1 MSIALLLALPKT
13 SSYKQS
19 PANWNLHILDSNI
32 LCCRRNPSMPEQL
45 ARPSLVHWRLKPRR
59 TRVKTGC
66 LPCRLR
72 RKKCDELKPICSGC
86 KRNHLIC
93 SLKPESQNQ
102 ATSCDKEYQSSLSP
116 NYLAQE
122 MTSKT
127 VSSSEKSES
136 DEIGLRFKQSYMPHQ
151 PKCEQGVIPLTTPDQ
166 LHFSALFGSL
176 NLRHP
181 ASRILL
187 EHYVHKTANLLS
199 ITRGPQNPFITCVMP
214 LALADPMIMDS
225 ILALSGSH
233 LCHTV
238 PGADLTS
245 TSLIH
250 YNLALN
256 QLKYKLT
263 RIDAGNPADPVRLLL
278 TILVLSITEV
288 SILLS
293 SQTVANSRMYLML
306 LQSVSGNSKGAIF
319 HHLRASSHFVP
330 LVLALDPTH
339 GDQEVSAFLLETY
352 AYMVS
357 IVNITVNTQ
366 PAFPSLVLDPY
377 IASLERFKGCKSFGT
392 MFGYA
397 RDLLSLVP
405 TICTLGYNRI
415 LEESAG
421 ECSSESLACYKAIR
435 SKIENW
441 QEPSTRENSGIYT
454 KDLTNAAKVY
464 KEAVL
469 IFLHTAFYASN
480 VTDPELLALVDKSI
494 CESLVFADFDTD
506 SPVLTVMLWP
516 CMIIGSCLR
525 QPVQREYLRYKML
538 ETPFNKT
545 VIRSSVQLL
554 DWLWEDSASD
564 AFGPYGLGSV
574 MRKYGVIHSMS

>member
-1 MSIALLLALPKT
+1 
-13 SSYKQS
+13 
-19 PANWNLHILDSNI
+19 
-32 LCCRRNPSMPEQL
+32 
-45 ARPSLVHWRLKPRR
+45 
-59 TRVKTGC
+59 
-66 LPCRLR
+66 
-72 RKKCDELKPICSGC
+72 
-86 KRNHLIC
+86 
-93 SLKPESQNQ
+93 
-102 ATSCDKEYQSSLSP
+102 
-116 NYLAQE
+116 

-136 DEIGLRFKQSYMPHQ
+136 IEIGLRFKQSNMPRP
-151 PKCEQGVIPLTTPDQ
+151 PKCDQRVIPLTTPDQ
-166 LHFSALFGSL
+166 FHFSALFGSL
-176 NLRHP
+176 NLRRP
-181 ASRILL
+181 ASRTLL
-187 EHYVHKTANLLS
+187 EHYVRKTADLLS
-199 ITRGPQNPFITCVMP
+199 IIRGPQNPFITCVMP
-214 LALADPMIMDS
+214 LAYSDPMIMDS

-238 PGADLTS
+238 PGADLIS
-245 TSLIH
+245 ASLIH
-250 YNLALN
+250 YNLAVN
-256 QLKYKLT
+256 QLKYRLT
-263 RIDAGNPADPVRLLL
+263 RIDAGKPADPVRLLL
-278 TILVLSITEV
+278 AILVLSITEV
-288 SILLS
+288 SILTNCCKF
-293 SQTVANSRMYLML
+293 QDVQDLML

-330 LVLALDPTH
+330 LVLALDPAH
-339 GDQEVSAFLLETY
+339 GDQEVCAFLLETY

-377 IASLERFKGCKSFGT
+377 IASLERFQGCKSFGT

-421 ECSSESLACYKAIR
+421 ECSFESLACYKAIQ

-441 QEPSTRENSGIYT
+441 REPSTRENSGIDT
-454 KDLTNAAKVY
+454 KDLANAAKVY

-480 VTDPELLALVDKSI
+480 VTDPELSALVDKSI
-494 CESLVFADFDTD
+494 CATLIHADFDTD
-506 SPVLTVMLWP
+506 SPVLSVMLWP

-525 QPVQREYLRYKML
+525 QPDQREFLRYKML
-538 ETPFNKT
+538 EAPFNMT
-545 VIRSSVQLL
+545 VVRSSVQLL
-554 DWLWEDSASD
+554 DWLWEDSAPD
-564 AFGPYGLGSV
+564 AFGPYGLGIV

>member
-1 MSIALLLALPKT
+1 
-13 SSYKQS
+13 
-19 PANWNLHILDSNI
+19 
-32 LCCRRNPSMPEQL
+32 
-45 ARPSLVHWRLKPRR
+45 
-59 TRVKTGC
+59 
-66 LPCRLR
+66 
-72 RKKCDELKPICSGC
+72 
-86 KRNHLIC
+86 
-93 SLKPESQNQ
+93 
-102 ATSCDKEYQSSLSP
+102 
-116 NYLAQE
+116 
-122 MTSKT
+122 
-127 VSSSEKSES
+127 
-136 DEIGLRFKQSYMPHQ
+136 
-151 PKCEQGVIPLTTPDQ
+151 
-166 LHFSALFGSL
+166 
-176 NLRHP
+176 
-181 ASRILL
+181 
-187 EHYVHKTANLLS
+187 
-199 ITRGPQNPFITCVMP
+199 
-214 LALADPMIMDS
+214 MDS
-225 ILALSGSH
+225 ILALSGGH
-233 LCHTV
+233 LCHKV

-245 TSLIH
+245 ASLIH

-256 QLKYKLT
+256 QLKYQLT
-263 RIDAGNPADPVRLLL
+263 RIAAGNPADPVRLLL
-278 TILVLSITEV
+278 TILVLSITE
-288 SILLS
+288 
-293 SQTVANSRMYLML
+293 
-306 LQSVSGNSKGAIF
+306 SVSGNSKGATF

-339 GDQEVSAFLLETY
+339 GDQEVCAFLLETY

-366 PAFPSLVLDPY
+366 PTFPSLVLDPY
-377 IASLERFKGCKSFGT
+377 IASLERFQGCKSFGT

-421 ECSSESLACYKAIR
+421 ECSFESLACYKAIQ

-441 QEPSTRENSGIYT
+441 QEPSPRENSGIDT

-494 CESLVFADFDTD
+494 CATLVLTDFDTD
-506 SPVLTVMLWP
+506 SPVLSVMLWP

-538 ETPFNKT
+538 EAPFNMT
-545 VIRSSVQLL
+545 VVRSSVQLL